1 MRNNIIY
8 LFFLFFCAESV
19 LAQNQTNSPYSR
31 FGIGDLQSNIL
42 SEYAAMG
49 GTSIG
54 SYNPNIINPYNPS
67 SYSAFKANSFIF
79 STGGAHQTTKMQTTN
94 LEQITNSSSF
104 SHLLLG
110 FPLSK
115 KIGVSAGLLPF
126 SNIGYLLSLFSCK
139 IDIRFTSFKIQY
151 QRVFLDVIS

>member
-54 SYNPNIINPYNPS
+54 SYNPNIINPYNPA

-79 STGGAHQTTKMQTTN
+79 STGGAHQTTKMQN
-94 LEQITNSSSF
+94 IQS
-104 SHLLLG
+104 
-110 FPLSK
+110 
-115 KIGVSAGLLPF
+115 GLLVL
-126 SNIGYLLSLFSCK
+126 NN
-139 IDIRFTSFKIQY
+139 T
-151 QRVFLDVIS
+151 ISAFELMQEN